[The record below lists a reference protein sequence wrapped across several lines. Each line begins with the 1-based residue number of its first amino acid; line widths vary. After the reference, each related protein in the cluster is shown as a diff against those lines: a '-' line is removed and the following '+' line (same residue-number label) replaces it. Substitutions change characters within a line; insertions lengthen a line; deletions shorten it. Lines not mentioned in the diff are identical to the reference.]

1 MKNTTVGVILL
12 SVAGLV
18 AAVGT
23 VGAQLSASIVLA
35 AFHLAKMGGIN
46 PPSPSDVSPH
56 WLVSV
61 SVAILA
67 SSGLFFLFSR
77 NKVD

>member
-1 MKNTTVGVILL
+1 MKNKTIGVILL

-18 AAVGT
+18 AVVGT

-35 AFHLAKMGGIN
+35 AFHLAKMGGVN
-46 PPSPSDVSPH
+46 PSYPRDVSPH
-56 WLVSV
+56 WLVFT

-67 SSGLFFLFSR
+67 VSGLFFLFSR
-77 NKVD
+77 NQAD